1 MIKITLSSGHLLVGK
16 IIFLAF
22 FVFQDTQLKFSV
34 SVWFK
39 ISWNLTRFQLIQTTL
54 NKLNTLKVCEV
65 SLNSKLNICWKFQL
79 SILRNKKLFLKKYEL
94 RVRIV
99 LFPTNRWCVF
109 MSQFWNKRFWGERR
123 WKNAKGIKKKVNKNT
138 RFHSLESL
146 VQVQQG

>member
-1 MIKITLSSGHLLVGK
+1 MQNWLSWGEPKSFMVKITLSSGHLLVGK

-39 ISWNLTRFQLIQTTL
+39 ISWNLTKFQLIQTTL
-54 NKLNTLKVCEV
+54 NKLNILKVCEV
-65 SLNSKLNICWKFQL
+65 SWNWNSKLNICGKFQL

-99 LFPTNRWCVF
+99 LFPTNRWCLHVAIL
-109 MSQFWNKRFWGERR
+109 G
-123 WKNAKGIKKKVNKNT
+123 
-138 RFHSLESL
+138 
-146 VQVQQG
+146 